1 MIVSVKAKNL
11 NISSQKVGY
20 VLNRIKK
27 FNVDRAMEVL
37 NFSNKKAA
45 FFIKKVLKSAVANAE
60 HNHGLDI
67 DNLMIDSA
75 YVNNARSYKRFQARA
90 KGRSDRIVKR
100 CCHIVINIRERN

>member
-27 FNVDRAMEVL
+27 NSIDKAIYVL

-45 FFIKKVLKSAVANAE
+45 FLIKKVLKSAIANAE

-67 DNLMIDSA
+67 DNLVIDSV

-90 KGRSDRIVKR
+90 KGRSNRIIKR
-100 CCHIVINIRERN
+100 CCHIIINIKERN